1 MIKQQQMLG
10 YLRKTALD
18 YGSIC
23 NYVVCYEAAKEVV
36 TSFTASGVSDQ

>member
-10 YLRKTALD
+10 YPRKTALD

-23 NYVVCYEAAKEVV
+23 NYVVCYEAVKEVV
-36 TSFTASGVSDQ
+36 TSFTASGVSD